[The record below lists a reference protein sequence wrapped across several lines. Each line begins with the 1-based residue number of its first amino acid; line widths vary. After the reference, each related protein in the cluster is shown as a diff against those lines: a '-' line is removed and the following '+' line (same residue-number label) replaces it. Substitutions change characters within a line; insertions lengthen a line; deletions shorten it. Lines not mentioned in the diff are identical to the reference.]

1 MVKVTE
7 GNGRCGCSCEF
18 IGCEGREI
26 NAGEEEQKKSIEFG
40 TINGQGRNCWP
51 CDCGRGE
58 GESSAVEEALAVL
71 CKQRKRRSKNGCRS
85 GALEAERH
93 ASAGRDFR

>member
-26 NAGEEEQKKSIEFG
+26 NAGEEEQKKKAL
-40 TINGQGRNCWP
+40 
-51 CDCGRGE
+51 
-58 GESSAVEEALAVL
+58 SSAPSMAGEETVGHVIADGERESRRQSRRHWRCCASSASDVQRMVVAAV
-71 CKQRKRRSKNGCRS
+71 
-85 GALEAERH
+85 H
-93 ASAGRDFR
+93 